1 MLESLFRN
9 TKKLGVVV
17 DDEDRIVAYRKAV
30 VVAFYKQYKWLT
42 GNGHHKTVGK
52 FDSAVKQ
59 ALSDVDENLGN
70 KSYMD
75 ELESIYLEI
84 MADNTYQE
92 GESK

>member
-1 MLESLFRN
+1 MLASLFKS
-9 TKKLGVVV
+9 TKTLDTVV
-17 DDEDRIVAYRKAV
+17 DDVDRMTAYRKAV

-59 ALSDVDENLGN
+59 ALSYVDENIAN
-70 KSYMD
+70 KHYMD

-84 MADNTYQE
+84 MADNTYKE

>member
-1 MLESLFRN
+1 MLDLLFNR
-9 TKKLGVVV
+9 TRTDLSKKI
-17 DDEDRIVAYRKAV
+17 DVAELYRKAV

-59 ALSDVDENLGN
+59 ALLDVDENIKN
-70 KSYMD
+70 RSYLN
-75 ELESIYLEI
+75 ELNSVYLEI

-92 GESK
+92 GEEK